1 MSAGTPARRCGA
13 VVAALLTAV
22 VGCHRAGDAGASS
35 PHDEPAWNGTW
46 NYTQPDIAADR
57 DVGHLSCPDGFA
69 LVLPQLG
76 WARFAQSGRRLV
88 VETDQ
93 GCRWTFTR
101 RGLGAALDPPAQTCF
116 NQVIGSSYTL
126 TRWDIAVAGT
136 DETETIVGNSH
147 QPGGDCMFTLPAG
160 RRTRVTESDADDAA
174 AFLGAWSFDATDAP
188 GANLQQVVCPGDA
201 PGVLRPG
208 VATGGVTITQLSSR
222 AIRVVTDD
230 GCPWTLAVA
239 GNTAE
244 LDPPQ
249 QTCPASQRTR
259 RFWAM
264 ASDGQRIAT
273 VASGAE
279 RVGDAPCDVV
289 LATGRLVPR

>member
-1 MSAGTPARRCGA
+1 LA
-13 VVAALLTAV
+13 AV
-22 VGCHRAGDAGASS
+22 VGCHGVGDTGASS
-35 PHDEPAWNGTW
+35 PQDEPEWSGTW

-57 DVGHLSCPDGFA
+57 DIGHLSCPDGFA

-76 WARFAQSGRRLV
+76 WARFARSDRGLV

-93 GCRWTFTR
+93 GCRWTFAR
-101 RGLGAALDPPAQTCF
+101 RGRGAALEPPAQTCF
-116 NQVIGSSYTL
+116 NKVIGSSYTL
-126 TRWDIAVAGT
+126 TRWNIAVAST
-136 DETETIVGNSH
+136 EETETIVGKSH
-147 QPGGDCMFTLPAG
+147 QPGGDCTFTLPAG
-160 RRTRVTESDADDAA
+160 HRTRVTDSGVDAPAR
-174 AFLGAWSFDATDAP
+174 FLGAWSFDATDAP
-188 GANLQQVVCPGDA
+188 GANLQQAMCPGDA
-201 PGVLRPG
+201 PGVLRPR

-222 AIRVVTDD
+222 TIRAVTDD

-249 QTCPASQRTR
+249 QTCTASQRRR

-273 VASGAE
+273 VASGTE
-279 RVGDAPCDVV
+279 MVGDVLCDVV
-289 LATGRLVPR
+289 LATGRLVRR

>member
-1 MSAGTPARRCGA
+1 MSAGTPARCCGA
-13 VVAALLTAV
+13 AAALLTAV
-22 VGCHRAGDAGASS
+22 VGCHRVGDAGVSG
-35 PHDEPAWNGTW
+35 PQDEPAWNGTW

-57 DVGHLSCPDGFA
+57 NIGHLSCPDGFA

-76 WARFAQSGRRLV
+76 WAQFAHRDRRLV

-93 GCRWTFTR
+93 GCQWTFAR
-101 RGLGAALDPPAQTCF
+101 RGHGAALDPPAQTCF
-116 NQVIGSSYTL
+116 NKVIGSSYTL

-136 DETETIVGNSH
+136 EETETIVGTSH
-147 QPGGDCMFTLPAG
+147 QPGGDCTFTLPAG
-160 RRTRVTESDADDAA
+160 RRTRVTDSDADALA
-174 AFLGAWSFDATDAP
+174 PFLGAWSFDATGAP
-188 GANLQQVVCPGDA
+188 GANLQQVMCPGDA

-208 VATGGVTITQLSSR
+208 VATGGLTITQLSSR
-222 AIRVVTDD
+222 AIRAVTDD

-249 QTCPASQRTR
+249 QTCTASQRMR

-264 ASDGQRIAT
+264 VSDGHRIAT
-273 VASGAE
+273 VASGTE
-279 RVGDAPCDVV
+279 MIGDAPCDVV
-289 LATGRLVPR
+289 LATGSLRRR